1 MNPDTRSVSETV
13 PAPDPA
19 DSGVNEKEIS
29 LCWNCGSAE
38 FETLFQARDF
48 DTALD
53 GFPVRRCRQ
62 CELCYTGEV
71 TQAVLA
77 ASYSRAYYGSEKAKF
92 VPLIETLVSM
102 GHRRLAKKILGLY
115 HGRQSAPNIDES
127 ALSVMDIGCGRAL
140 LLQEFSKL
148 GTACLGIE
156 RDEFPGTAPR
166 GVDVHIGA
174 LGDEELSGRRF
185 DIIIIWHVL
194 EHITDL
200 GSLLKELPAHLNPG
214 GLLVISVP
222 NFSSWQSRFFRQH
235 WFHLDIPRHVTHFEK
250 EWLQKKLTSLGM
262 DIVSQN
268 TFTASQNVFGFIQSS
283 LNKIFPR
290 KPNRFYKSLTRG
302 NERKSWLSLT
312 GWTLLA
318 IPLALLAVLE
328 TLLSES
334 SHRGAT
340 LSIYARYRGQEGG
353 AQSSDN

>member
-1 MNPDTRSVSETV
+1 MNPDTHSTPEAV

-19 DSGVNEKEIS
+19 DSGVVEKEIS
-29 LCWNCGSAE
+29 LCWNCGGAE

-71 TQAVLA
+71 SEAVLA

-92 VPLIETLVSM
+92 VSLIETLVKM
-102 GHRRLAKKILGLY
+102 GHRRQAKKILGLY
-115 HGRQSAPNIDES
+115 HGRNSDSDTDES
-127 ALSVMDIGCGRAL
+127 VLSVMDIGCGRAL

-156 RDEFPGTAPR
+156 RDEFRGTAPQ

-174 LGDEELSGRRF
+174 LGDEGLSGRCF

-200 GSLLKELPAHLNPG
+200 GCLLKELPAHLNPG

-250 EWLQKKLTSLGM
+250 DWLQKKLTSLGM
-262 DIVSQN
+262 EVVSQN

-283 LNKIFPR
+283 LNRIFPR
-290 KPNRFYKSLTRG
+290 KPNRLYKLLTRG
-302 NERKSWLSLT
+302 DGRKNWLALT

-318 IPLALLAVLE
+318 IPLAPLAVLE
-328 TLLSES
+328 TLLGES

-340 LSIYARYRGQEGG
+340 LSIYARYRGQDGRAE
-353 AQSSDN
+353 SSDN